1 VRATTW
7 GLELDDLAQR
17 VALLE
22 AALEGEPLSVDP
34 DPWEPPAAPGAP
46 PTPEERERFR
56 ELMARVE
63 ACRTGIE
70 KASKDLAIHI
80 AEDQRRRAAA
90 RRYALP

>member
-1 VRATTW
+1 MRATTW

-22 AALEGEPLSVDP
+22 AALAGEPVALDP

-46 PTPEERERFR
+46 PTPEERDRFR

-63 ACRTGIE
+63 ACRGGVE
-70 KASKDLAIHI
+70 RASKDIAAHI

-90 RRYALP
+90 RRYARP